1 MVRFVTF
8 GEIMARLQPPG
19 FRRIRQALPG
29 TLLVTFAGS
38 EVNVAASLAYLGND
52 AAFVTALPA
61 SSLAEACIGNLRNLG
76 VDTSKIVRTASG
88 RLGLFF
94 LESGANQRPSRVI
107 YDRERSAV
115 SLADPGCYDWA
126 EIFAGVDWFH
136 ISGITP
142 AVSRNAADAA
152 LQAVKRAKD
161 AGLTVS
167 CDLNFRK
174 KLWRWEG
181 GTEPKQLARRVM
193 AEIIPYADLVIGNEE
208 DADDVL
214 GIRAGETDV
223 SAGKLEIERYPEVAA
238 KIIET
243 FPNVSRVAVTLRESV
258 SATHNNWGGMLY
270 EAAGGR
276 AFFAPLRDGR
286 YAPYQIHNIV
296 DRVGG
301 GDAFAAAL
309 LHALND
315 SELRIAADAVGFAV
329 AAGCLCHSI
338 EGDFNFSSKEEIL
351 ALHVGDVS
359 GRVKR

>member
-1 MVRFVTF
+1 MVKFVTF

-19 FRRIRQALPG
+19 YGRIRQALPG
-29 TLLVTFAGS
+29 KLLVTFAGS
-38 EVNVAASLAYLGND
+38 EANVAASLAYLGEE
-52 AAFVTALPA
+52 AAFVTALPDN
-61 SSLAEACIGNLRNLG
+61 SLADACLGNLRNLG
-76 VDTSKIVRTASG
+76 VDTSKIVRTTQG

-94 LESGANQRPSRVI
+94 LETGANQRPSRVI
-107 YDRERSAV
+107 YDRDRSAI
-115 SLADPGCYDWA
+115 SLADPECYDWS
-126 EIFAGVDWFH
+126 EIFAEAAWFH

-142 AVSRNAADAA
+142 AVSRNAAEAA
-152 LQAVKRAKD
+152 LQSVREAKD

-174 KLWRWEG
+174 KLWRWEA
-181 GTEPKQLARRVM
+181 GTEPKQLARKVM
-193 AEIIPYADLVIGNEE
+193 REIISHADLVIGNEE
-208 DADDVL
+208 DAEDVL
-214 GIRAGETDV
+214 GIRAGDTDV
-223 SAGKLEIERYPEVAA
+223 SAGRLEIERYPEVAA
-238 KIIET
+238 KIIDT

-270 EAAGGR
+270 EADSGK
-276 AFFAPLRDGR
+276 AFFAPLRDGK
-286 YAPYQIHNIV
+286 YAPYQIHSIV

-309 LHALND
+309 LHALSD
-315 SELRIAADAVGFAV
+315 STLREAADAVGFAV

-351 ALHVGDVS
+351 ALHVGDAS